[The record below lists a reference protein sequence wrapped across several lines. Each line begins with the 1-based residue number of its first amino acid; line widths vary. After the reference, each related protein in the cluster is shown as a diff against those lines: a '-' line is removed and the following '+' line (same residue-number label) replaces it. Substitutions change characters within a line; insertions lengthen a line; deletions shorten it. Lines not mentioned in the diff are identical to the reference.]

1 VAGETDP
8 DKAPRKLKGWCA
20 ETVSRLAAM
29 QQVLYARAKSVSSNL
44 KETPM
49 GLRNV
54 AIIAHVDHGKTTL
67 VDQLFRQSG
76 TFRDNQ
82 RVEERAMD
90 SNDLEKERGITILAK
105 CTSVEWTHGG
115 ETTRINIVDTPG
127 HADFGGEVERILS
140 MVDGVILLVDAAEG
154 PMPQTKFVTGK
165 ALALGLRPIVVV
177 NKVDR
182 SDARADEVLDEVFE
196 LFMALDASDEQLDF
210 PALFASG
217 RGGYAGLSA
226 DVRSGD
232 LTPLFEKIVEH
243 VPAPDADPAGPFAML
258 ATLLDRDNFLGR
270 ILTGRIT
277 SGKLSA
283 NMPIRALDPEGKV
296 VEEGRASKVFAFR
309 GLERVPVE
317 SAEAGDIVAIAGLST
332 ATVANT
338 IAEPSVTAA
347 LPAQPI
353 DPPTLAMTFAVN
365 DSPFAGREGS
375 KVTSRMIRDRL
386 LRESEGNVAIR
397 VTESA
402 DKDSFEV
409 AGRGELQLGVLI
421 ETMRREG
428 FELGISRPRVLFRD
442 GPNGREEPYET
453 VVIDVDEEHSGTVVE
468 KMALRK
474 GEMTDM
480 RPSGGG
486 KTRLTFIAP
495 SRGLIGY
502 HGEFLSDTRGTGIM
516 NRLFDSYG
524 PHKGQITGR
533 QNGVLISMEQGE
545 AVAYALNALEDRGIL
560 FISPGEPLYQGM
572 VIGENAKPQDLE
584 VNPLK
589 SKQLTNFRASGKD
602 DAIRLTP
609 PKRMT
614 LEQAIAYI
622 DDDELVEVT
631 PKSIRIRKRFLD
643 PHERKRE
650 SRKAAA

>member
-1 VAGETDP
+1 MA
-8 DKAPRKLKGWCA
+8 
-20 ETVSRLAAM
+20 
-29 QQVLYARAKSVSSNL
+29 
-44 KETPM
+44 
-49 GLRNV
+49 LRNI

-105 CTSVEWTHGG
+105 CTSVEWQG
-115 ETTRINIVDTPG
+115 TRINIVDTPG

-177 NKVDR
+177 NKIDR
-182 SDARADEVLDEVFE
+182 SDARAAEVLDECFE
-196 LFMALDASDEQLDF
+196 LFLNLGASDEQLDF
-210 PALFASG
+210 PILYASG
-217 RGGYAGLSA
+217 RNGYASPDIEA
-226 DVRSGD
+226 RSGD
-232 LTPLFEKIVEH
+232 LNPLFETIVSH
-243 VPAPDADPAGPFAML
+243 VPAPKVEENAAFTML
-258 ATLLDRDNFLGR
+258 VTLLDRDNFLGR
-270 ILTGRIT
+270 ILTGRVATGTI
-277 SGKLSA
+277 KV
-283 NMPIRALDPEGKV
+283 NQPIHALDSAGNVIEA
-296 VEEGRASKVFAFR
+296 GRASKLFSFQ

-317 SAEAGDIVAIAGLST
+317 EASAGDIISLAGLAI

-338 IAEPSVTAA
+338 IAETSVSTPIA
-347 LPAQPI
+347 AQPI
-353 DPPTLAMTFAVN
+353 DPPTLSMRFAVN
-365 DSPFAGREGS
+365 DSPFAGREGD

-386 LRESEGNVAIR
+386 MREAESNVAIR

-428 FELGISRPRVLFRD
+428 FELGISRPRVLFAKDDSGART
-442 GPNGREEPYET
+442 EPYET
-453 VVIDVDEEHSGTVVE
+453 VVIDVDDEYSGTVIE
-468 KMALRK
+468 KMNLRK
-474 GEMTDM
+474 AELTDM
-480 RPSGGG
+480 RPSGAG
-486 KTRLTFIAP
+486 KTRITFSAP

-516 NRLFDSYG
+516 NRLFERYG
-524 PHKGQITGR
+524 PYKGVIEGR
-533 QNGVLISMEQGE
+533 ANGVLISMGTGD
-545 AVAYALNALEDRGIL
+545 AVAYALNALEDRGVL
-560 FISPGEPLYQGM
+560 FIQPGEPLYEGM
-572 VIGENAKPQDLE
+572 VIGENAKPDDLE

-609 PKRMT
+609 PRRAT

-622 DDDELVEVT
+622 DDDEMVEVT
-631 PKSIRIRKRFLD
+631 PKSIRIRKIHLD
-643 PHERKRE
+643 PHERKRHKKKFE
-650 SRKAAA
+650 AA